1 MVVCHVVHDEYSGDR
16 VSSCTLRV
24 QLSCVMLYTASIG
37 MCVVCH
43 VVHHEYNGGRVS
55 CCTRRVYW
63 SCVMFYTTN
72 IVVVVC
78 HVVHD

>member
-1 MVVCHVVHDEYSGDR
+1 MCHVVHD
-16 VSSCTLRV
+16 
-24 QLSCVMLYTASIG
+24 
-37 MCVVCH
+37 
-43 VVHHEYNGGRVS
+43 EYNGGRVS

-78 HVVHD
+78 HVVHDEYTDGVCHVLHDEYSGGRVSCCTRRV